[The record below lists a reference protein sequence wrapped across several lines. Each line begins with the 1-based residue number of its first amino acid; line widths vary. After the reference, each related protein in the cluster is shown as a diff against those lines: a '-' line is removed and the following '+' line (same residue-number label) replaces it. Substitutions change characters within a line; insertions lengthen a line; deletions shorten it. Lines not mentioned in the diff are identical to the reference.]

1 MSFLL
6 FLNGR
11 MYHKSFSK
19 FHDPIL
25 SIDLGDL
32 EMICEKKNE
41 LLFFCEE
48 PRSNI
53 ALLVSRI
60 EFYFTFA
67 PDEEAIGQ
75 LSSTILINYHV
86 DKNPRN
92 HVYEN
97 CVIFTKGYKIT
108 EIIIY
113 LPTHEFTFLR
123 ELKYHFYEKTVG
135 YCTICFETK
144 SNMVH
149 VDSFHQFCLD
159 CILKTIPKC
168 PLCRQRIA

>member
-1 MSFLL
+1 M
-6 FLNGR
+6 GVCIT
-11 MYHKSFSK
+11 KSFSK

-113 LPTHEFTFLR
+113 LPTH
-123 ELKYHFYEKTVG
+123 G
-135 YCTICFETK
+135 
-144 SNMVH
+144 VH
-149 VDSFHQFCLD
+149 VSSRAKIPLLRKNCW
-159 CILKTIPKC
+159 ILHH
-168 PLCRQRIA
+168 LL